1 MAEVK
6 PEDMVH
12 HMPMDQLQGF
22 EYCIDSNPSWGE
34 GIALGFQHYILSLGT
49 AVMIPTMLVP
59 LMGGN
64 DHDKAKVVQTL
75 LFVTGIKTLLQTLF
89 GTRLPTI
96 MGGSYAYV
104 VPILS
109 IIHDPSLAQI
119 ADGHTRFLQTMR
131 AIQGSLIVSSSIQI
145 ILGYSQLWAICSRF
159 FSPLGMV
166 PVIALVGLGLFER
179 GFPVVGKC
187 VEIGLPML
195 ILFVALSQY
204 LKHVHVRHVPF
215 LERFSM
221 LMCIALV
228 WVYAHI
234 LTASGAYKHT
244 ALVTQI
250 NCRTDL
256 ANLISSSQW
265 ISIPYPLQWGAPTF
279 SADHAFGMMAAV
291 LVSLIETTG
300 AFKAAARLASA
311 TPPPAYVLSRGIGW
325 QGIGTLLDGLFG
337 TGTGSTV
344 SVENVGLLGSTR
356 VGSRRVIQISA
367 GFMIFFSMLG
377 KFGALFASIPFT
389 IFAAIYC
396 VMFGIV
402 AAVGLS
408 FMQFTNMNSM
418 RNLFIIGVSLF
429 LGLSIPEYF
438 SRYSTSSRQGP
449 AHTKAG
455 WFNDYINTIFSS
467 PPTVA
472 LFVSVLL
479 DNTLD
484 VRDAARDRGMPWWAR
499 FRTFRGDSRN
509 EEFYTLPFNL
519 NRFFPPS

>member
-6 PEDMVH
+6 PEEMVH
-12 HMPMDQLQGF
+12 HPPMDQLQGF

-34 GIALGFQHYILSLGT
+34 AIGLGFQHYILSLGT

-89 GTRLPTI
+89 GTRLPTVI
-96 MGGSYAYV
+96 GGSYAYL
-104 VPILS
+104 VPVLS
-109 IIHDPSLAQI
+109 IIHDRSLAQI

-131 AIQGSLIVSSSIQI
+131 ATQGALIVSSSIQI
-145 ILGYSQLWAICSRF
+145 ILGYSQLWAICSSSLAHLGWF
-159 FSPLGMV
+159 QWFHWWGLAFSREDSRWV
-166 PVIALVGLGLFER
+166 AS
-179 GFPVVGKC
+179 C

-195 ILFVALSQY
+195 IIFVVLSQY
-204 LKHVHVRHVPF
+204 LKHVHVRHVPI
-215 LERFSM
+215 LERFS
-221 LMCIALV
+221 LLVCIALL

-234 LTASGAYKHT
+234 LTASGAYHHT
-244 ALVTQI
+244 ALHTQI
-250 NCRTDL
+250 SCRTDRS
-256 ANLISSSQW
+256 NLISSALW

-279 SADHAFGMMAAV
+279 NADHAFGMMAAV
-291 LVSLIETTG
+291 MVSLIESTG

-337 TGTGSTV
+337 TATGSTV

-356 VGSRRVIQISA
+356 IGSRRVIQISA
-367 GFMIFFSMLG
+367 GFMIFFSILG

-396 VMFGIV
+396 VMFGII

-408 FMQFTNMNSM
+408 FLQFTNMNSM
-418 RNLFIIGVSLF
+418 RNLFIVGFSLF

-438 SRYSTSSRQGP
+438 SRYMTGAQNGP

-455 WFNDYINTIFSS
+455 WFNDYINTIFAS

-472 LFVSVLL
+472 LIIAVVL

-484 VRDAARDRGMPWWAR
+484 VRDAAKDRGMQWWER